1 MKRCVPFAIACLAGL
16 HACAPAAQPP
26 VAPQPVP
33 AAFPASGEGPST
45 GSLQWTQFFDDKE
58 LIYLIYDTLKG
69 NPDLQMALQ
78 RVEIARSAVR
88 QRDGALLP
96 QLSAVGGAGVARW
109 GRYTPEGAGN
119 TTTDLTP
126 GRAVPNPVGDFSAGL
141 VASWEVDAW
150 GKLRSERGAALARY
164 LATAE
169 ARRVVQT
176 VLISEV
182 AATYFELLAWDVARE
197 ILQETIVRQRRAVEA
212 AELQKAAGRATELAV
227 QQFAAQLRETEAL
240 AVQTGL
246 QIQETESRINLM
258 RGEYPKPV
266 RRTPHALL
274 QELELEAS
282 AGLPSEVLRQRPD
295 VRQAEQ
301 LVRAAKL
308 DLSAARAAFYPELTL
323 SAGVGFQAF
332 DPRYLLRIPESVVY
346 SATLGLLVP
355 LVNRSAIEAEFQA
368 AEAHQVEAM
377 IYYQKTVLTAYA
389 EVTLALARLEAT
401 RTITEVK
408 EQQRA
413 ILERSLDTAH
423 ELYRANRA
431 TYLDVLLAQQNVLSA
446 ELDLVEARKQSRLA
460 AVGLYRALGGGGH

>member
-16 HACAPAAQPP
+16 HACAPAAQPS

-78 RVEIARSAVR
+78 RVEIARSSVR
-88 QRDGALLP
+88 QRGGALLP

-212 AELQKAAGRATELAV
+212 AEDAVPRGGRDA
-227 QQFAAQLRETEAL
+227 R
-240 AVQTGL
+240 
-246 QIQETESRINLM
+246 SKR
-258 RGEYPKPV
+258 RSCRRRPV
-266 RRTPHALL
+266 GR
-274 QELELEAS
+274 
-282 AGLPSEVLRQRPD
+282 
-295 VRQAEQ
+295 
-301 LVRAAKL
+301 
-308 DLSAARAAFYPELTL
+308 
-323 SAGVGFQAF
+323 
-332 DPRYLLRIPESVVY
+332 
-346 SATLGLLVP
+346 
-355 LVNRSAIEAEFQA
+355 
-368 AEAHQVEAM
+368 
-377 IYYQKTVLTAYA
+377 
-389 EVTLALARLEAT
+389 
-401 RTITEVK
+401 
-408 EQQRA
+408 
-413 ILERSLDTAH
+413 RSLPYNSSRPSS
-423 ELYRANRA
+423 ERPKRWPCRLGYRSRRRRA
-431 TYLDVLLAQQNVLSA
+431 GST
-446 ELDLVEARKQSRLA
+446 
-460 AVGLYRALGGGGH
+460 